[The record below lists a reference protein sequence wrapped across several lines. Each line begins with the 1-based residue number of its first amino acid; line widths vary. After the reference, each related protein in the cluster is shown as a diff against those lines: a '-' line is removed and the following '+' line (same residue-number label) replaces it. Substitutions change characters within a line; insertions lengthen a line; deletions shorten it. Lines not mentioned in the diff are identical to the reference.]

1 MPITLAYLTLLTLLF
16 SIIAGYPAFMG
27 LIQRSESPGSPSD
40 ADFSSLLSS
49 VILQLLNLATQ
60 LVAPRIWRL
69 LFHRRRQGGSESSEE
84 ATVIWIWIIAFLA
97 LSFTLGSLA
106 AYVCISIQFSM
117 WVTFAAQV
125 FMGMVQLML
134 VYRD

>member
-1 MPITLAYLTLLTLLF
+1 
-16 SIIAGYPAFMG
+16 MG

-106 AYVCISIQFSM
+106 AYVYISIQFSM